1 MTEFR
6 ARWRGSRMAVSLLVL
21 GILSALSVPMSA
33 AAAVARPAR
42 SAPRS
47 PDVHFVQ
54 LATQISVVDDTT
66 YINNKK
72 SNGNPRA
79 LIFVTPNWNPV
90 NNKIGLFDTSPI
102 GVRYNSAKKRWGI
115 FNEDG
120 SGMQSGEAFNVL
132 IVPKPTKNAFV
143 HTATASSIDGA
154 ASIIKN
160 AATNGKSHLLLQVT
174 QNLTP
179 PGQAG
184 MSNANPVGAAYSA
197 SKHRWTV
204 FQDSGA
210 DMTVGAAFNVLVGT
224 SGTGAR
230 SARLTAST
238 GNLEGDNADFRN
250 RHTNNDFRAQVF
262 VTVTYAGLYVG
273 VPLGAFY
280 DKLLGRPYIWSVL
293 MEDHLDMPAGATFY
307 LLYYTR

>member
-1 MTEFR
+1 MSQFR
-6 ARWRGSRMAVSLLVL
+6 APRRESRMAVSLLL
-21 GILSALSVPMSA
+21 AGILSALSMPLSA
-33 AAAVARPAR
+33 AAAVASPAR
-42 SAPRS
+42 PAPRS

-54 LATQISVVDDTT
+54 LATQISIVGDTT

-79 LIFVTPNWNPV
+79 LIFVTPNWNPA
-90 NNKIGLFDTSPI
+90 NNKYGLFQAIPV
-102 GVRYNSAKKRWGI
+102 GVWYNTARKRWGI

-120 SGMQSGEAFNVL
+120 SAMEFGEAFNVL

-143 HTATASSIDGA
+143 HLASASNIDGP
-154 ASIIKN
+154 ASTISN

-179 PGQAG
+179 PGHAG
-184 MSNANPVGAAYSA
+184 MMNDNPVGAEYSA
-197 SKHRWTV
+197 STHRWTV
-204 FQDSGA
+204 FQDTGTG
-210 DMTVGAAFNVLVGT
+210 MTASAAFNVLVGT
-224 SGTGAR
+224 GGTGAR

-238 GNLEGDNADFRN
+238 ANLEGDNAEFRD

-280 DKLLGRPYIWSVL
+280 DKFLGRPFTWSVL
-293 MEDHLDMPAGATFY
+293 MENHLDMPAGASFY